1 MTRIISELTAHWPTQ
16 VVKVGGPTEAAK
28 DMGACDANTTPSSL
42 AVAAYQ
48 KYSSLNSVV
57 NSAAEFSMPI
67 RIKILRRSLSKRL
80 EVTVLAMASR
90 KDCPADVKSMA
101 WAMGC
106 GLYIQPHNFFFELL
120 LAAAKTFFTTFDP
133 PVS

>member
-57 NSAAEFSMPI
+57 NSAAEFSTPI
-67 RIKILRRSLSKRL
+67 RLKISLRQGSSQ
-80 EVTVLAMASR
+80 
-90 KDCPADVKSMA
+90 
-101 WAMGC
+101 
-106 GLYIQPHNFFFELL
+106 YFES
-120 LAAAKTFFTTFDP
+120 DGR
-133 PVS
+133 